1 MPRGALVL
9 IFRYSRMRWPV
20 CTHIFELARRYII
33 TGVICFFTKIHFV
46 VNTKDNDNIRE
57 SESYPDHGQ
66 IWRNFDNPDRRKLR
80 KFENKTHQAGQVMC
94 FLFSEEN
101 DFSIEFL
108 NGMVFLYVK
117 ILEYKRI
124 FVVIHTVMQPAA
136 QYQLNPFLLFYY
148 GFPIVNHHE
157 PGCPR

>member
-1 MPRGALVL
+1 MYYNRCYLFFHKKS
-9 IFRYSRMRWPV
+9 FR
-20 CTHIFELARRYII
+20 C
-33 TGVICFFTKIHFV
+33 
-46 VNTKDNDNIRE
+46 NTKDNDNYRE

-80 KFENKTHQAGQVMC
+80 KFENKTCQAGQVMC

-101 DFSIEFL
+101 DFSIEFP

-124 FVVIHTVMQPAA
+124 FVVIHTVMQSVIESIYINIVLHLWRKPNKYENKI
-136 QYQLNPFLLFYY
+136 QPVIYVLNENPDCTAYL
-148 GFPIVNHHE
+148 G
-157 PGCPR
+157 R